1 MKKKENKKRKQK
13 KIRKKR
19 KGRTKIKQEKIIIKI
34 EIIIKDKMRNN
45 TIKGG
50 GINTITKKKKITQN
64 RTRIK

>member
-50 GINTITKKKKITQN
+50 GINTITKKKKLHKIEHA
-64 RTRIK
+64 